1 MDYDLLYDMVDA
13 MKKIAE
19 EREHSVSDVALNYL
33 LQKPAITSLII
44 GVRNIDQLKAN
55 LTASDWDLT
64 ADEVAIL
71 DKVSRVPVL
80 YPYMDQKMG
89 FIVSKKE

>member
-1 MDYDLLYDMVDA
+1 M
-13 MKKIAE
+13 
-19 EREHSVSDVALNYL
+19 
-33 LQKPAITSLII
+33 II

-64 ADEVAIL
+64 EEEVAIL